1 MTGMPSSSAGS
12 LPSPNPTGMGAGGA
26 VCDRLCDSVGGGIQ
40 DNLWVAELDELVA
53 AGPRMS
59 SWWRQD
65 AGWLVGGEI

>member
-1 MTGMPSSSAGS
+1 MGMR
-12 LPSPNPTGMGAGGA
+12 AGGA
-26 VCDRLCDSVGGGIQ
+26 ICDRLCDSVGGGIQ

-53 AGPRMS
+53 AGPRTS